1 MLRRGKQTL
10 LSALRANGLLWIQR
24 RRNHFFMS
32 AFQPFRNSVINWR
45 LLFAISLRPHFGPDV
60 ISALS

>member
-1 MLRRGKQTL
+1 
-10 LSALRANGLLWIQR
+10 LRADGVIWIQR
-24 RRNHFFMS
+24 RRNHLFMA

-60 ISALS
+60 IPALS

>member
-1 MLRRGKQTL
+1 LRT
-10 LSALRANGLLWIQR
+10 NGVLWIQR
-24 RRNHFFMS
+24 WRNHFFMS
-32 AFQPFRNSVINWR
+32 ACQPFRNSVINWR

>member
-1 MLRRGKQTL
+1 
-10 LSALRANGLLWIQR
+10 LRANGVLWIQR

-32 AFQPFRNSVINWR
+32 AFQAFRNSVINWR
-45 LLFAISLRPHFGPDV
+45 LLLAVCLRPHFGPDV